1 MDIPINADVRCAD
14 ALCGRST
21 CLIVNPRT
29 ERVTH
34 LVVEETQ
41 FPYSKRLVPIDQV
54 VETTPHLIQL
64 RCTSRDLEQ
73 MESFVE
79 TEFVE
84 TPIPDYMGGSYM
96 AWPYVMPEPMLTPV
110 NHEQIPP
117 GELAIRRGAKVEATD
132 GHVGRV
138 DEFLVD
144 PANGHITHLV
154 LREGHLWSPKEVTIP
169 VSQIDRIE
177 ENTVYLKLDKHSI
190 EVLPAIPIRRR

>member
-1 MDIPINADVRCAD
+1 MDIPIDADVRCTD
-14 ALCGRST
+14 TLYGRST
-21 CLIVNPRT
+21 CLIINPRT

-41 FPYSKRLVPIDQV
+41 FPHSKRLVPIDQV
-54 VETTPHLIQL
+54 GEATPHSIQL
-64 RCTSRDLEQ
+64 RCTSRDIEK

-84 TPIPDYMGGSYM
+84 APMPDYMGGSYM
-96 AWPYVMPEPMLTPV
+96 AWPYVMPEPMAMPIE
-110 NHEQIPP
+110 HEQVPP
-117 GELAIRRGAKVEATD
+117 GELAIRRGARVEAAD
-132 GHVGRV
+132 GYVGCV
-138 DEFLVD
+138 DEFLVN

-177 ENTVYLKLDKHSI
+177 EDTVYLRLDKHS
-190 EVLPAIPIRRR
+190 VGALPAIPIRRD